1 MRVHQ
6 AIALIVAVYAAGLRI
21 DDQLGWWLA
30 VWAVSFVAAITM
42 TSLPPTTR
50 TSLPPTT
57 GRRRPPPG
65 RSPSARTRSAEVGT
79 RIVRWSVFVVVCTL
93 GILLVVP
100 VPDGPASLGLPALST
115 GTDVTSPGALVG
127 PDGRPSDTTQSNGTR
142 GALGQA
148 GGYLGFS
155 ESLDT
160 SVRGDLGDELVM
172 RVRSPEPA
180 FWRGQ
185 TFADFDGR
193 TWTVSPATG
202 RPRQGPD
209 IAIPPTLGDQTNP
222 NLESDELIQTYF
234 VETDLPNVIFAAHR
248 ATTLIFDGM
257 VWTRPDGAL
266 RSDVTLTEGSVY
278 TVLSQRVHVTPE
290 LLRDQGD
297 VAAVFASFDDPGAQ
311 SVLAP
316 YLALADSTSARTLA
330 LAEELDRPGQSTYDT
345 IRAYEAWLADNTS
358 YDLDAPVPEA
368 GVDAVDDFLFVSRRG
383 FCEQIASAL
392 TVMLAQPGC
401 AGSTGDRATCRAS
414 AIACPG
420 CGRCVPVMPTPGS
433 RCGSRRP
440 AGRPSIRRHRCRSPA
455 TPAPARSAAT

>member
-1 MRVHQ
+1 M
-6 AIALIVAVYAAGLRI
+6 
-21 DDQLGWWLA
+21 
-30 VWAVSFVAAITM
+30 
-42 TSLPPTTR
+42 
-50 TSLPPTT
+50 
-57 GRRRPPPG
+57 
-65 RSPSARTRSAEVGT
+65 
-79 RIVRWSVFVVVCTL
+79 
-93 GILLVVP
+93 
-100 VPDGPASLGLPALST
+100 PDGPASLGLPALST

-127 PDGRPSDTTQSNGTR
+127 PDGRPSDSTPSNGTR

-278 TVLSQRVHVTPE
+278 TVLSQRVRVTPE

-316 YLALADSTSARTLA
+316 YLDARRLDVGAHARLGRGARSPRPVDVRHDSGLRGVARRQHLV
-330 LAEELDRPGQSTYDT
+330 RPR
-345 IRAYEAWLADNTS
+345 RAG
-358 YDLDAPVPEA
+358 PR
-368 GVDAVDDFLFVSRRG
+368 GRRG
-383 FCEQIASAL
+383 
-392 TVMLAQPGC
+392 
-401 AGSTGDRATCRAS
+401 R
-414 AIACPG
+414 
-420 CGRCVPVMPTPGS
+420 GRRFPVRVT
-433 RCGSRRP
+433 
-440 AGRPSIRRHRCRSPA
+440 
-455 TPAPARSAAT
+455 ARVL